1 MKITTISIYFTI
13 LTLLTPSCL
22 TIKPVRAQVAEAA
35 GAAST
40 SVVLGSIRSNLL
52 DLLDSSMDRVD
63 YSVAQAAIKMLQA
76 LDTWEKV
83 NSNLM
88 DKAFS
93 GLDEASRNLF
103 SDANAFLQNTNE
115 YVSQNVKDIDD
126 IVIKINQISE
136 SMIFGDKRSY
146 ILNQSPL
153 VVPKNND
160 DSITVRL
167 TGVNLD
173 VAEPNIFLDGEAVT
187 KRILGPTLVEF
198 EIPKESLVTSNE
210 KLALTTFD
218 VEYKTRDGSF
228 LFVFPSYKDV
238 KTQIRLAGLPD
249 TLGSYNLQITK
260 NVVNREVKEY
270 TADGG
275 KFKGR
280 NTTRKKVMN
289 PENGFKWLI
298 DDRSKF
304 KVVSTGSGEAGKCH
318 DDIWWNDSNEHGITI
333 SARLDEIKEVKL
345 TGVKFKDGYK
355 HCGLRGLVYK
365 DVTKSKTEVVANGT
379 MGWMSDIVLDFPN
392 GTTSFRITFTNFE
405 GKTSIIDNSTSED
418 KYFKVVRS
426 DKSIILKP
434 KQVTDFI

>member
-1 MKITTISIYFTI
+1 
-13 LTLLTPSCL
+13 SCL

-280 NTTRKKVMN
+280 NTTR
-289 PENGFKWLI
+289 
-298 DDRSKF
+298 
-304 KVVSTGSGEAGKCH
+304 
-318 DDIWWNDSNEHGITI
+318 
-333 SARLDEIKEVKL
+333 
-345 TGVKFKDGYK
+345 
-355 HCGLRGLVYK
+355 
-365 DVTKSKTEVVANGT
+365 
-379 MGWMSDIVLDFPN
+379 
-392 GTTSFRITFTNFE
+392 
-405 GKTSIIDNSTSED
+405 
-418 KYFKVVRS
+418 
-426 DKSIILKP
+426 
-434 KQVTDFI
+434 